1 MKIQLA
7 SFKILEVPERIQNGF
22 AQYVPHLCFKT
33 LSADS
38 TSCWGSLMSHS
49 LWETFCSSS
58 STSSGGQGT
67 ADGSETWKQHEY
79 NVCVLGARGH
89 RRPDDLLVLSVYKS
103 SVFRKRK
110 REQLQRCAL
119 LSMASAA
126 LRELVPERF
135 PCFVL
140 CPASVCICCTFPF
153 SSSSMGP
160 APFPFGMAARL
171 LSHLPHLGRPLIFLL
186 LPPHVVGNQVPY
198 CVIIMWMCVPL
209 LAGPPAASGDLIH
222 NSGDCLLNTRCGL
235 GATLMLYMHLIQ
247 SSWCL
252 AEFALYSTKKTKTQK
267 L

>member
-1 MKIQLA
+1 M
-7 SFKILEVPERIQNGF
+7 
-22 AQYVPHLCFKT
+22 
-33 LSADS
+33 
-38 TSCWGSLMSHS
+38 
-49 LWETFCSSS
+49 
-58 STSSGGQGT
+58 
-67 ADGSETWKQHEY
+67 
-79 NVCVLGARGH
+79 CVLGVRGH
-89 RRPDDLLVLSVYKS
+89 RRPDDPLVLSVYKS

-135 PCFVL
+135 SCSVL

-153 SSSSMGP
+153 SSSSVGP

-209 LAGPPAASGDLIH
+209 LAGPPAASGGPYSQQWRLLIEYPLWAGGRANALH
-222 NSGDCLLNTRCGL
+222 ASHPVLMVFSGICFVFNKEDKDSEIIKDRLHAGWGL
-235 GATLMLYMHLIQ
+235 GLEIG
-247 SSWCL
+247 
-252 AEFALYSTKKTKTQK
+252 
-267 L
+267 